1 MMNGFSSTEKTSNGN
16 FFLISEKLRLIILD
30 SRSNMIYY
38 VYMID
43 KLICREDMALLLR
56 DLPRHNS
63 FRYISAGA
71 LPEAYFQT
79 AREALKDPYIY
90 LILSDTK
97 TPACRIIARFTGDTY
112 NHVSLSFDGA
122 LRTMISYNGG
132 NGRSSPGLNHETL
145 GDICGR
151 PGARSA
157 VFKLFAGAG
166 KKALILGQVRRI
178 NAEGSSYNR
187 LGLILKISLK
197 PNIMFCSQ
205 FVQTMLQLAD
215 LDYLDRA
222 SGRVKPADFI
232 DDRQG
237 FRPLVWVSG
246 FSFDTQAPRALTGG

>member
-1 MMNGFSSTEKTSNGN
+1 MPKCYFPAALV
-16 FFLISEKLRLIILD
+16 FFYALFGGLSCTTLT
-30 SRSNMIYY
+30 
-38 VYMID
+38 
-43 KLICREDMALLLR
+43 REDMALLLR
-56 DLPRHNS
+56 DIPRHNS
-63 FRYISAGA
+63 FRYINAGA
-71 LPEAYFQT
+71 LPSAYFQS
-79 AREALKDPYIY
+79 ARKSLDDPYIY
-90 LILSDTK
+90 IILSDTK
-97 TPACRIIARFTGDTY
+97 TLAGRIIAFFTRDAY

-122 LRTMISYNGG
+122 LKTMVSYNGG
-132 NGRSSPGLNHETL
+132 NGRNSPGLNQETL

-151 PGARSA
+151 PGAKIA

-166 KKALILGQVRRI
+166 KKALILGQVGRI

-232 DDRQG
+232 DDRES
-237 FRPLVWVSG
+237 RPLVWVSG
-246 FSFDTQAPRALTGG
+246 FSFDTQASPALTGG